1 MTFEIQYTEGLT
13 VSITVT
19 SDPGAGASWSLN
31 HPVIDWGD
39 GSTTT
44 GAASGI
50 HSHTYSKY
58 GTYMITYTATN
69 NCGITCT
76 DSESIPL
83 WTCPVPTCI
92 ATITQTHDTLHLD
105 ASASIAGAGE
115 TIVEYKWGIYP
126 SDGTG
131 SEFLYGD
138 MVEYIMD
145 SPGVTYTV
153 AANVTNS
160 CGLADTVNLGTY
172 SWTCPVP
179 TCGFTIN

>member
-1 MTFEIQYTEGLT
+1 MTLEIQYTEGLT

-19 SDPGAGASWSLN
+19 SDPGAGASWFLN

-83 WTCPVPTCI
+83 WTCPTPTCI
-92 ATITQTHDTLHLD
+92 ATVTQSYDTLHLD
-105 ASASIAGAGE
+105 MSASIAGAGE
-115 TIVEYKWGIYP
+115 TIVDYVWVISPESSSVEW
-126 SDGTG
+126 
-131 SEFLYGD
+131 LYGSVVD
-138 MVEYIMD
+138 YIMAQ
-145 SPGVTYTV
+145 PGETYV
-153 AANVTNS
+153 IGGGVVNS
-160 CGLADTVNLGTY
+160 CELADYMENKTF
-172 SWTCPVP
+172 SWACPVP
-179 TCGFTIN
+179 TCSFSIND